1 MNTGIIMIGLSLIL
15 LSVGLISSPA
25 SAALPDG
32 SCGSAFLVPGSLHGT
47 AGTSTVEPSGTP
59 DHPIAIA
66 GIRTCDQRMPGSS

>member
-32 SCGSAFLVPGSLHGT
+32 SCGNAIPVLDPLPGT
-47 AGTSTVEPSGTP
+47 AATSTVAASST
-59 DHPIAIA
+59 HRLPIT
-66 GIRTCDQRMPGSS
+66 GPGSMTSVHGITGS